1 MSLVGMVVS
10 SIYTVVL
17 TDGVTMSGTGGV
29 IFTVVIWI
37 VAIFLLWYSRGQAKA
52 GVLT

>member
-1 MSLVGMVVS
+1 MSNGIEMM
-10 SIYTVVL
+10 
-17 TDGVTMSGTGGV
+17 GSGAA

-37 VAIFLLWYSRGQAKA
+37 VAIFLIVYSRAQAKS